1 LKLGTGPEDKPMV
14 NITNYDP
21 IPPDTVVQ
29 FYLSGIETL
38 LPDVTTTI
46 KIGFEFYYK
55 DKNQNALLYEPTPFV
70 PLATSLPTSIN
81 SLATHFITIDPSSSG
96 TVYGTSTY
104 TFSYQTNTLIKPD
117 DTFYLEF
124 PNDFFET

>member
-1 LKLGTGPEDKPMV
+1 LERKRIQCILKLGTGPEDKPMV

-21 IPPDTVVQ
+21 IPPDTIVQ

-55 DKNQNALLYEPTPFV
+55 DKN
-70 PLATSLPTSIN
+70 
-81 SLATHFITIDPSSSG
+81 
-96 TVYGTSTY
+96 
-104 TFSYQTNTLIKPD
+104 
-117 DTFYLEF
+117 
-124 PNDFFET
+124 